1 MAEETPAEQAIVF
14 HIEVPGAVG
23 LPKPEVTYVQ
33 IAGLGLEEDYASE
46 AQVEESTEPGP
57 WLFQSLEAL
66 AEANRLKAEA
76 EAAQGKKKKDD
87 KEDSR
92 PQSIDPP
99 SAVCRIARPCKLPAE
114 RQRLLDS
121 ACAPLRLRLFRQG
134 PVPLELGQ
142 VQLELA
148 PLIHES
154 ASLDVDL
161 ELQWSEALL
170 EELKTEFEERVAA
183 EAAAAE
189 AAKAESGEADAEAPA
204 EVQEEPPQFVPPP
217 VGRLLLKISTAAPMG
232 RILCPEDLHDWAV
245 LTTKIEGIYQL
256 PVKLLEAGGPLPE
269 LGTAEGVLEAHPLCY
284 AVRLLGCDFNG
295 GQLFLPHVE
304 LPPAAAEGAAPEA
317 PEAEPEV
324 PDSPSQADISFDIGT
339 EEFQEG
345 LLRAGYPAART
356 DGPAVFS
363 FLCRPRTGLGGR
375 IGLHDFLRLLEIKL
389 PAGPEKLLE
398 LHGALVEK
406 HESLEMAF
414 SALDSAAEGAL
425 TMESLAAGI
434 EELGLSKSPEEV
446 EALFVALDT
455 GRSGSISR
463 EDLRLLS
470 LAKRKND
477 LEMAQ
482 QAVKWLVSACG
493 SLSKLLEQMD
503 EQMTGSVSKEAFLAT
518 AQRLGLSDGVELAF
532 SFAQQMEGA
541 ETLSHQSFFSLQA
554 LESVEHLPSM
564 LVKLQEL
571 LLHGAPELPGQAGQ
585 LALQRLKDD
594 EEMVES
600 ITCSEFIAGLS
611 QLEGAPLSVPS
622 AQCLFF
628 LLDGAN
634 VGTLDALAFS
644 SLPNLNAAA
653 MWRRLSDCR
662 RFIEAGFGE
671 IDPKAFR
678 ALFEGPGEDVF
689 QEAEENLPHVLFETN
704 EQVAYRGREWLQRLL
719 NTLGDE
725 RGRDPVKDSLSKTG
739 GAWLYMFP
747 TVQGQ
752 DLVDYKEISDPT
764 ASSHGKLAR
773 WHQGHGFVDLRR
785 LAAPGTNGQGP
796 MLEFRAYLTQVT
808 QLPGANE
815 FPEAE
820 WSTAYMPCRSY
831 VKGVIR
837 LDRPLQRL
845 CPRDVRPALQPSG
858 EAYIPP
864 PPPKRPPPTVNEDLE
879 KEAAVLIARLSFDF
893 ARWCYDSG
901 YIESKIVGPGGEL
914 SPNPVLGKK
923 GVARRAFLQW
933 MEQDPEGGTS
943 LKDLGNALRPAVVRL
958 MRAENKNGPA
968 CGLSGNENDA
978 KYTYLRDYISRHLF
992 RALNSEV
999 EKHRRLHDERIWRS
1013 PCAENAQDA
1022 DAVDSWQKQDATL
1035 KRLTVEYELLG
1046 DWQRAREVYEDWLAL
1061 EANVENGQA
1070 WFSFAR
1076 FLMRSGQNQLDAE
1089 RVLRYAISL
1098 RTEDEGPDF
1107 QEVAFLASLLQTHR
1121 LPSSL
1126 DEGGRSARFQA
1137 AMAMM
1142 EAYADRNA
1150 FEPMPMH
1157 IIFLL
1162 LAVEAEALRQMAAAD
1177 ASEQALQLAEDSD
1190 RMTAEAAKYLELARA
1205 SPKKWQGTLEATPS
1219 FPELTTLVAKE
1230 SLNRGRPE
1238 VPEAPETPAA
1248 WLPSSEPTPSFVDAQ
1263 SLRSAPDP
1271 DDAMALQVIDLLLHF
1286 GLSDLPGF
1294 LLEEAV
1300 QAYGYLSPATVKS
1313 ERCQLQRVKV
1323 AMLTKDWNKAEQL
1336 FSDLFQR
1343 RGGDRLPEAHALL
1356 GECRYRAA
1364 RDANSSSAG
1373 YDSALAEFEAA
1384 LCFMTEETSGFKED
1398 PVLQLRVGS
1407 ILHLKSEE
1415 QNFSDRMLAERA
1427 VKHYKKSAMAA
1438 PTAEAWKN
1446 IGLCRYRRVKYET
1459 TARKEKKLREAMQYF
1474 YEANALDR
1482 ERPDTLAWLSICAVE
1497 LGEVQRAKQGFRQL
1511 MQFEE
1516 RLASPVALELAEVL
1530 LRFSNERRA
1539 AEWQGERGRL
1549 VQDGR
1554 YAKEAAMLSKVLLG
1568 RSESGPARCILAW
1581 SKFLQ
1586 GEHGAAAGEFCAAL
1600 TGLLTE
1606 KPQMLEEAA
1615 YMARHCAALIPGEP
1629 QLSALVEEAI
1639 AIASEPQPEESSGL
1653 GDDADEAEPDAAT
1666 METPRLDDLLNA

>member
-1 MAEETPAEQAIVF
+1 MAPVPPWNGMAEETPAEQAIVF

-57 WLFQSLEAL
+57 WLFQSLEAI
-66 AEANRLKAEA
+66 AEAKRLKAEA

-99 SAVCRIARPCKLPAE
+99 TAVCRIARPCKLPME

-134 PVPLELGQ
+134 AAPMELGQ
-142 VQLELA
+142 ASLELA
-148 PLIHES
+148 PLIHET

-170 EELKTEFEERVAA
+170 EELKAEFEERVAA
-183 EAAAAE
+183 EAAAKAE
-189 AAKAESGEADAEAPA
+189 AEAAAKAESGEAEAEAQA
-204 EVQEEPPQFVPPP
+204 EVQEEPPQFAPPAA
-217 VGRLLLKISTAAPMG
+217 GRLLLKISTAAPMG

-256 PVKLLEAGGPLPE
+256 PVKLQEAGGPLPE
-269 LGTAEGVLEAHPLCY
+269 LGTAEGVVEAHPLRY

-295 GQLFLPHVE
+295 GQLVLPHVE
-304 LPPAAAEGAAPEA
+304 LPPPPEEAAPEGAGAEA
-317 PEAEPEV
+317 PEAAEAEPEV

-375 IGLHDFLRLLEIKL
+375 IGLHDFLRLLEIHL
-389 PAGPEKLLE
+389 PAAPEKLLE

-414 SALDSAAEGAL
+414 SALDAAAEGAL
-425 TMESLAAGI
+425 TIESLAQGI
-434 EELGLSKSPEEV
+434 EELGLSKTPEEV
-446 EALFVALDT
+446 DALFVALDT
-455 GRSGSISR
+455 SRSGSISR
-463 EDLRLLS
+463 EDLRVLS
-470 LAKRKND
+470 MAKRMND
-477 LEMAQ
+477 LETAH

-493 SLSKLLEQMD
+493 SLSKLLEQVD
-503 EQMTGSVSKEAFLAT
+503 ENMTGSISKEAFLAT
-518 AQRLGLSDGVELAF
+518 AQRLGLSDGVEMAF

-554 LESVEHLPSM
+554 LELLEHVPSM
-564 LVKLQEL
+564 LVKLEEL
-571 LLHGAPELPGQAGQ
+571 LLHGASELLGAAPGQV
-585 LALQRLKDD
+585 ALQRLKD

-600 ITCSEFIAGLS
+600 ITCSEFIAGLG

-628 LLDGAN
+628 LLDGAS

-653 MWRRLSDCR
+653 QWRRLSECR

-671 IDPKAFR
+671 IDPNAFR

-689 QEAEENLPHVLFETN
+689 QEAEENLPHVLFETK

-725 RGRDPVKDSLSKTG
+725 RGRDPVKESLSKTG
-739 GAWLYMFP
+739 GTWLYMFP

-752 DLVDYKEISDPT
+752 DSLVDYKEISDAT
-764 ASSHGKLAR
+764 ASGHGKLAR
-773 WHQGHGFVDLRR
+773 WHHGHGFVDLRR
-785 LAAPGTNGQGP
+785 LSAPGKNGQGP

-815 FPEAE
+815 FPEE
-820 WSTAYMPCRSY
+820 WSTAYTPCRSY

-845 CPRDVRPALQPSG
+845 CPRDVRPAQQPSG
-858 EAYIPP
+858 EPYIPP

-879 KEAAVLIARLSFDF
+879 KEAAVLIARLSFEF

-914 SPNPVLGKK
+914 SSNPVLGKK
-923 GVARRAFLQW
+923 GVVRRAFLQW
-933 MEQDPEGGTS
+933 MEQDAEGGTS

-999 EKHRRLHDERIWRS
+999 EKHRRLRDERIWRS
-1013 PCAENAQDA
+1013 PFSENAQDA
-1022 DAVDSWQKQDATL
+1022 DAVEGGQRQDATL

-1098 RTEDEGPDF
+1098 RTEDEGPDL

-1142 EAYADRNA
+1142 ESYADRNA

-1162 LAVEAEALRQMAAAD
+1162 LALEAAALRQMAAGD
-1177 ASEQALQLAEDSD
+1177 VSEQDALQLAEDSD

-1205 SPKKWQGTLEATPS
+1205 SPKKWQGTLEVTPS
-1219 FPELTTLVAKE
+1219 FPELTQLVAKE

-1248 WLPSSEPTPSFVDAQ
+1248 WLPSSEPTPFVDAQ
-1263 SLRSAPDP
+1263 SLRTAPDP
-1271 DDAMALQVIDLLLHF
+1271 EDAMALQVIDLLLHF
-1286 GLSDLPGF
+1286 GVSDLPGF

-1300 QAYGYLSPATVKS
+1300 QAYGYLSPVTVKS

-1323 AMLTKDWNKAEQL
+1323 AMLAKDWNKAEQL

-1364 RDANSSSAG
+1364 RDANANGSSLVMFHS
-1373 YDSALAEFEAA
+1373 LW
-1384 LCFMTEETSGFKED
+1384 
-1398 PVLQLRVGS
+1398 LQYL
-1407 ILHLKSEE
+1407 
-1415 QNFSDRMLAERA
+1415 
-1427 VKHYKKSAMAA
+1427 
-1438 PTAEAWKN
+1438 
-1446 IGLCRYRRVKYET
+1446 
-1459 TARKEKKLREAMQYF
+1459 
-1474 YEANALDR
+1474 
-1482 ERPDTLAWLSICAVE
+1482 
-1497 LGEVQRAKQGFRQL
+1497 
-1511 MQFEE
+1511 
-1516 RLASPVALELAEVL
+1516 
-1530 LRFSNERRA
+1530 
-1539 AEWQGERGRL
+1539 
-1549 VQDGR
+1549 
-1554 YAKEAAMLSKVLLG
+1554 
-1568 RSESGPARCILAW
+1568 
-1581 SKFLQ
+1581 
-1586 GEHGAAAGEFCAAL
+1586 
-1600 TGLLTE
+1600 
-1606 KPQMLEEAA
+1606 
-1615 YMARHCAALIPGEP
+1615 
-1629 QLSALVEEAI
+1629 
-1639 AIASEPQPEESSGL
+1639 
-1653 GDDADEAEPDAAT
+1653 
-1666 METPRLDDLLNA
+1666 